1 MTTEALDPIPLS
13 ALQHRAYCPR
23 RRALIHVEP
32 VFEDNL
38 LPGASCLMKVV
49 TSASACAPNVGQ
61 LKITKF
67 LAVLRWS
74 S

>member
-1 MTTEALDPIPLS
+1 
-13 ALQHRAYCPR
+13 
-23 RRALIHVEP
+23 
-32 VFEDNL
+32 
-38 LPGASCLMKVV
+38 MKVV